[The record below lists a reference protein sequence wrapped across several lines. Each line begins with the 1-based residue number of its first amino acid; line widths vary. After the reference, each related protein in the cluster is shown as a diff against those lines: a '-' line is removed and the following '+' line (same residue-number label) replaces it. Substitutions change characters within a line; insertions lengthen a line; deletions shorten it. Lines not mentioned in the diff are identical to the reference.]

1 MTDLERFAEI
11 VDAILADVNSDEEEE
26 N

>member
-11 VDAILADVNSDEEEE
+11 VDAILADVNSDEEEK
-26 N
+26 

>member
-11 VDAILADVNSDEEEE
+11 VDAILADVNSDEEE
-26 N
+26 

>member
-11 VDAILADVNSDEEEE
+11 VDAILADVNSDEEK
-26 N
+26 

>member
-11 VDAILADVNSDEEEE
+11 VGAILADVNSDEEEK
-26 N
+26 